1 MENLED
7 IDNMT
12 ECQTACQYLTNCTFF
27 VYDSTEKVCKAN
39 TNVEN
44 RVCDIIHGMAEPNL
58 KTCLD
63 NDKLPWARTSGILST
78 QCILY
83 TYIYG
88 IIMKHYIDKQTFLLQ
103 SIVEV

>member
-7 IDNMT
+7 IDNMA

-58 KTCLD
+58 QTCLD

-83 TYIYG
+83 IYIYV
-88 IIMKHYIDKQTFLLQ
+88 IIQQTQIL
-103 SIVEV
+103 

>member
-7 IDNMT
+7 IDNMS

-58 KTCLD
+58 QTCLD

-78 QCILY
+78 Q
-83 TYIYG
+83 YIYDINSADSD
-88 IIMKHYIDKQTFLLQ
+88 IIKHIQTFFYF
-103 SIVEV
+103 SRS